1 MVKRIHTLAFRAMV
15 NSQPPPARLLYVLTP
30 PMNLKKI
37 KELEDQLKTMKEK
50 LNKLILE
57 HQSRLDDGK

>member
-30 PMNLKKI
+30 PTNLKKI

-50 LNKLILE
+50 LN
-57 HQSRLDDGK
+57 